1 MNLSCVVVF
10 AQSKTIEELQK
21 KLKDPFTAFFYKNT
35 LRMLNQ
41 SDNKEFDEMVKNIE
55 KMRFLMIT
63 KEKENFGPEDYKK
76 LKSSYL
82 AETYAPIMTSRHE
95 GRNFDI
101 YLRDKKGSTLG
112 TVVMVNDS
120 TNLYILDILGT
131 IDVRQASK
139 LFSSID
145 ENSEMTQK
153 IKSFMAGDKQ
163 PKHGK
168 SIKIN

>member
-1 MNLSCVVVF
+1 
-10 AQSKTIEELQK
+10 
-21 KLKDPFTAFFYKNT
+21 
-35 LRMLNQ
+35 
-41 SDNKEFDEMVKNIE
+41 
-55 KMRFLMIT
+55 
-63 KEKENFGPEDYKK
+63 
-76 LKSSYL
+76 
-82 AETYAPIMTSRHE
+82 
-95 GRNFDI
+95 
-101 YLRDKKGSTLG
+101 
-112 TVVMVNDS
+112 MVNDS

-153 IKSFMAGDKQ
+153 IKSFMADDKQ